1 MPFIV
6 SNEVTYS
13 PTSSIEFSDTEKKKP
28 FKAIQIN
35 KDKRLEVPLTY
46 PYIHDYDKP
55 LKIPTVITYLD
66 VNSDKNLRKKMIN
79 KFMNYLEE
87 WILEDKKYLKL
98 LQHFNVNG
106 NKVNVSK
113 KKSKRTY
120 NNSKKNKIIKF
131 ILDEIIDKKD
141 MKNIL
146 KKYVKKN
153 KVNWYDLIDNK
164 DDLQIFILDEILNF
178 LKNKY

>member
-1 MPFIV
+1 
-6 SNEVTYS
+6 
-13 PTSSIEFSDTEKKKP
+13 
-28 FKAIQIN
+28 
-35 KDKRLEVPLTY
+35 
-46 PYIHDYDKP
+46 
-55 LKIPTVITYLD
+55 
-66 VNSDKNLRKKMIN
+66 
-79 KFMNYLEE
+79 MNYLEE

-153 KVNWYDLIDNK
+153 KVNWYDLTKNEEDIK
-164 DDLQIFILDEILNF
+164 LYILDKILKF
-178 LKNKY
+178 IKNEY